1 MYGRQTRMMG
11 RCSPLLTIHHWGGY
25 ALARSK
31 NCPAG
36 HPELFT
42 ALAPARRS
50 VLCVNIYWSKWSKTD
65 PC

>member
-50 VLCVNIYWSKWSKTD
+50 VLCVNIY
-65 PC
+65 